1 MTGHNETDIISHY
14 DSLIDE
20 GNDPVHDPEPLRVY
34 MDKWDG
40 EQFIGDLGLT
50 GSESVLEIGVGTGRL
65 AVRIVPKCGQFTG
78 IDISPKTIDRAR
90 ENLAAYKNV
99 SLICGDFT
107 SHKFDFRFD
116 IIYSSLTFM
125 HIRDKQAA
133 ISKAAKLL
141 NSGGRFVLSIDKA
154 KEKFIDTGTRKL
166 AVYPDDPEEIRD
178 CLENAGLVIVKQ
190 YETEFGFVFAAK

>member
-20 GNDPVHDPEPLRVY
+20 GNDPVHDPEPLKVY

-107 SHKFDFRFD
+107 SHKFDCRFD